1 MKMTLR
7 ICANDSATIQK
18 VLKALSEETLESN
31 CCGCLPGGGDF
42 DYDFVDSDD
51 LYSDDRNKPIIE
63 PNRHSE
69 KEHS

>member
-7 ICANDSATIQK
+7 ICANDSATIQRM
-18 VLKALSEETLESN
+18 LKALSEETLESN
-31 CCGCLPGGGDF
+31 CCGSLAGGDF

-51 LYSDDRNKPIIE
+51 LYSDDSNKPIIE

-69 KEHS
+69 KKHS